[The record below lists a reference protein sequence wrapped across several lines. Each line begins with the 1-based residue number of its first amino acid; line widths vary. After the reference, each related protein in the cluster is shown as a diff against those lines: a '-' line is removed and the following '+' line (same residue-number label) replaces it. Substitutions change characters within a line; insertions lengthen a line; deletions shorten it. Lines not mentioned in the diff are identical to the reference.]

1 MKLSLIL
8 VLLFFQQNIFENL
21 KKEYIDKGLVKF
33 EHHSFPLDLA
43 ALNAEIIIRCHTN
56 NNKKFQLLGEI
67 YKKQNQWAVGS
78 DINKIN
84 DLIKKVGSDFD
95 LTEEKMNACL
105 ENNDVQAIVIIC
117 EGRTFIAGADISE
130 FGKEPKGPS
139 LFEVQDV
146 MENSPK
152 PIIAAIHGTAL
163 GGGLEVAL
171 TCHYRIAVPSAKCGL
186 PEVNLGLLPGAG
198 GTQRLPRIV
207 GAQKA
212 LVMMTSGEH
221 VPANKCHEMGLVDEM
236 ANENQLAEDAIV
248 FANKIVSEGRPLV
261 KVRDA
266 DEKIKSDKGNDA
278 LFSDFRKSISRK
290 TRGFL
295 APEYNIQCI
304 EAAVNLPFEEGMK
317 VEQDLFMKL
326 MTGSQSAAQRYM
338 FFAQRQVTKIPDIEK
353 ETPLIDINSVGVIG
367 AGTMGGGISMNFAN
381 AGIPVTIVEQS
392 QERLDKGLGIIRK
405 NYENTAAK
413 GRITSEQVEE
423 RMSLINGQTS
433 IESLDSQDLIIE
445 AVFEN
450 MDLKK
455 DIFKQLDS
463 ICKEGAILASNT
475 SALDVNE
482 IADVTSRPED
492 VIGLHFFSP
501 ANVMKLLE
509 IVRGDKTS
517 KSVVASSLAVAK
529 RIQKIAAVVG
539 VCPGFV
545 GNRILAQRQ
554 REANKLIL
562 EGALPWDIDDAL
574 FDFGFPMGPFAMS
587 DLAGLDIGW
596 NKETSNGETLRDVL
610 CEAGRLGQKSGKGFY
625 VYDENRNKSPDSEVE
640 ALIRKFGEERQIQMR
655 DISKEEILQRCLY
668 PMINEGFKILEE
680 GMAIRASDID
690 IVWTNGYGWP
700 VYEGGPMFYGN
711 LIGYD
716 KILDWLKNA
725 EKELGP
731 EFKPSEYLERV
742 VAEKINIL

>member
-1 MKLSLIL
+1 MPSINEVTNLEIKDEVAVISLNSPPVNALSAN
-8 VLLFFQQNIFENL
+8 VRE
-21 KKEYIDKGLVKF
+21 GLNNGVSAAIEDSSVK
-33 EHHSFPLDLA
+33 S
-43 ALNAEIIIRCHTN
+43 
-56 NNKKFQLLGEI
+56 
-67 YKKQNQWAVGS
+67 
-78 DINKIN
+78 
-84 DLIKKVGSDFD
+84 
-95 LTEEKMNACL
+95 
-105 ENNDVQAIVIIC
+105 IVIIC
-117 EGRTFIAGADISE
+117 EGRTFIAGADITE
-130 FGKEPKGPS
+130 FGQAPKGPS
-139 LFEVQDV
+139 LYEVQD
-146 MENSPK
+146 MIENSPK
-152 PIIAAIHGTAL
+152 PLLAAIHGTAL

-221 VPANKCHEMGLVDEM
+221 VPANQCHEMGLVDEM
-236 ANENQLAEDAIV
+236 AGEDSLEEDAIK
-248 FANKIVSEGRPLV
+248 FANQIVSEGKPLV

-266 DEKIKSDKGNDA
+266 DEKIKQDKGNDA
-278 LFSDFRKSISRK
+278 LFSDFRKSILRK

-353 ETPLIDINSVGVIG
+353 ETPLKDINSVGVIG

-381 AGIPVTIVEQS
+381 AGIPVTIIEQS
-392 QERLDKGLGIIRK
+392 QERLDKGIGIIRK

-423 RMSLINGQTS
+423 RMSLIDGQTS
-433 IESLDSQDLIIE
+433 IESLNSQDLIIE

-455 DIFKQLDS
+455 DIFKQLDG
-463 ICKEGAILASNT
+463 ICKDGAILASNT

-482 IADVTSRPED
+482 IADVTNRPED

-529 RIQKIAAVVG
+529 KIQKIAAVVG

-596 NKETSNGETLRDVL
+596 NKETSSGETLRDVL

-625 VYDENRNKSPDSEVE
+625 VYDDNRNKSPDPEVE
-640 ALIRKFGEERQIQMR
+640 ELIKKFGEERQIQMR
-655 DISKEEILQRCLY
+655 EITKEEILERCLY

-711 LIGYD
+711 LVGYD
-716 KILDWLKNA
+716 KVLAWLQNA

-731 EFKPSEYLERV
+731 EFKPSAYLERV

>member
-1 MKLSLIL
+1 MTVINEVTNLEVKDEVAVITLNSPPVNALSAN
-8 VLLFFQQNIFENL
+8 VRE
-21 KKEYIDKGLVKF
+21 GLNNGVSAAIEDSSVK
-33 EHHSFPLDLA
+33 S
-43 ALNAEIIIRCHTN
+43 
-56 NNKKFQLLGEI
+56 
-67 YKKQNQWAVGS
+67 
-78 DINKIN
+78 
-84 DLIKKVGSDFD
+84 
-95 LTEEKMNACL
+95 
-105 ENNDVQAIVIIC
+105 IVIIC
-117 EGRTFIAGADISE
+117 EGRTFIAGADITE
-130 FGKEPKGPS
+130 FGQAPKGPS
-139 LFEVQDV
+139 LYEVQD
-146 MENSPK
+146 MIENSPK
-152 PIIAAIHGTAL
+152 PVVAAIHGTAL

-207 GAQKA
+207 GASKA

-221 VPANKCHEMGLVDEM
+221 VPANQCHDMGLVDEM
-236 ANENQLAEDAIV
+236 ADEANLEEDAIQ
-248 FANKIVSEGRPLV
+248 FANRIVSEGKPLV

-278 LFSDFRKSISRK
+278 LFADFRKSILRK

-353 ETPLIDINSVGVIG
+353 ETPLKEIGSVGVIG

-381 AGIPVTIVEQS
+381 VGIPVTIIEQS
-392 QERLDKGLGIIRK
+392 QERLDKGISIIRK

-433 IESLDSQDLIIE
+433 IEALNTQDLIIE

-450 MDLKK
+450 MNLKK
-455 DIFKQLDS
+455 DIFKKLDN

-482 IADVTSRPED
+482 IADVTNRPED

-501 ANVMKLLE
+501 ANVIKLLE

-625 VYDENRNKSPDSEVE
+625 VYDENRNKSPDPEVE
-640 ALIRKFGEERQIQMR
+640 ALIKKFGEERQIQMR
-655 DISKEEILQRCLY
+655 DISKEEILERCLY

-711 LIGYD
+711 LVGYD
-716 KILDWLKNA
+716 KVLAWLQNA

-731 EFKPSEYLERV
+731 EFKPSAYLERV

>member
-1 MKLSLIL
+1 MPSINEVTNLEIKDEVAVISLNSPPVNALSAN
-8 VLLFFQQNIFENL
+8 VRE
-21 KKEYIDKGLVKF
+21 GLNNGVSAAIEDSSVK
-33 EHHSFPLDLA
+33 S
-43 ALNAEIIIRCHTN
+43 
-56 NNKKFQLLGEI
+56 
-67 YKKQNQWAVGS
+67 
-78 DINKIN
+78 
-84 DLIKKVGSDFD
+84 
-95 LTEEKMNACL
+95 
-105 ENNDVQAIVIIC
+105 IVIIC
-117 EGRTFIAGADISE
+117 EGRTFIAGADITE
-130 FGKEPKGPS
+130 FGQAPKGPS
-139 LFEVQDV
+139 LYEVQD
-146 MENSPK
+146 MIENSPK
-152 PIIAAIHGTAL
+152 PVLAAIHGTAL

-221 VPANKCHEMGLVDEM
+221 VPANQCHEMGLVDEM
-236 ANENQLAEDAIV
+236 AGEDSLEEDAIK
-248 FANKIVSEGRPLV
+248 FANQIVSEGKPLV

-266 DEKIKSDKGNDA
+266 DEKIKQDKGNDA
-278 LFSDFRKSISRK
+278 LFSDFRKSILRK

-353 ETPLIDINSVGVIG
+353 ETPLKDINSVGVIG

-381 AGIPVTIVEQS
+381 AGIPVTIIEQS
-392 QERLDKGLGIIRK
+392 QERLDKGIGIIRK

-423 RMSLINGQTS
+423 RMSLIDGQTS
-433 IESLDSQDLIIE
+433 IESLNSQDLIIE

-455 DIFKQLDS
+455 DIFKQLDN
-463 ICKEGAILASNT
+463 ICKDGAILASNT

-482 IADVTSRPED
+482 IADVTNRPED

-596 NKETSNGETLRDVL
+596 DKETSSGETLRDVL

-625 VYDENRNKSPDSEVE
+625 VYDDNRNKSPDPEVE
-640 ALIRKFGEERQIQMR
+640 ALIKKFGEERQIQMR
-655 DISKEEILQRCLY
+655 EITKEEILERCLY

-711 LIGYD
+711 LVGYD
-716 KILDWLKNA
+716 KVLAWLQNA

-731 EFKPSEYLERV
+731 EFKPSAYLERV